1 LKSLK
6 TKATCLSGIS
16 PDHSRSY
23 YDSSNL
29 PLSASKNHKL
39 KTIKVSDKNT
49 SFSRG
54 IATGA
59 ECGLLLTK
67 NVIIEKVYALF
78 GELASELQQSSI
90 YSSSNLP
97 SEILNMGQKYQGE
110 KNIKDF
116 LCNAGLPALLWK
128 RRYFAVRTFF
138 WWGNFF
144 SVTLHLKGKYQ
155 QSFIPSLQKHIA
167 FLAANNFQLCVAG
180 EEWEHDLSDGNYIPL
195 SISNNTIA
203 EIDLVSKPF
212 YKLTSRLE
220 LHQWNEMNERLLG
233 LQRVIGNAI
242 AG

>member
-1 LKSLK
+1 MNSSKIH
-6 TKATCLSGIS
+6 LS
-16 PDHSRSY
+16 PEELQLVQ
-23 YDSSNL
+23 N
-29 PLSASKNHKL
+29 A
-39 KTIKVSDKNT
+39 
-49 SFSRG
+49 
-54 IATGA
+54 
-59 ECGLLLTK
+59 GLLLTK

-90 YSSSNLP
+90 YSTSNLP
-97 SEILNMGQKYQGE
+97 SEILNMGPKISRGE
-110 KNIKDF
+110 KYK
-116 LCNAGLPALLWK
+116 GLPYVMLDYPRSFGK
-128 RRYFAVRTFF
+128 EDIFAVRTFF

-155 QSFIPSLQKHIA
+155 QLFIPSLQKQIA

>member
-1 LKSLK
+1 MNSSKIH
-6 TKATCLSGIS
+6 LS
-16 PDHSRSY
+16 PEELQLVQ
-23 YDSSNL
+23 N
-29 PLSASKNHKL
+29 A
-39 KTIKVSDKNT
+39 
-49 SFSRG
+49 
-54 IATGA
+54 
-59 ECGLLLTK
+59 GLLLTK

-90 YSSSNLP
+90 YSTSNLP
-97 SEILNMGQKYQGE
+97 SEILNMGPKISRGE
-110 KNIKDF
+110 KYK
-116 LCNAGLPALLWK
+116 GLPYVMLDYPRSFGK
-128 RRYFAVRTFF
+128 EDIFAVRTFF

-155 QSFIPSLQKHIA
+155 QLFIPSLQKQIA

-233 LQRVIGNAI
+233 LQRLLATQ
-242 AG
+242 

>member
-1 LKSLK
+1 
-6 TKATCLSGIS
+6 LSKIHLS
-16 PDHSRSY
+16 PEELQLVQ
-23 YDSSNL
+23 N
-29 PLSASKNHKL
+29 A
-39 KTIKVSDKNT
+39 
-49 SFSRG
+49 
-54 IATGA
+54 
-59 ECGLLLTK
+59 GLLLTK
-67 NVIIEKVYALF
+67 NTIIEKVYALF
-78 GELASELQQSSI
+78 GELSSELQQSSI
-90 YSSSNLP
+90 YTTNNLP
-97 SEILNMGQKYQGE
+97 SEILNMGPKISRGE
-110 KNIKDF
+110 KYK
-116 LCNAGLPALLWK
+116 GLPYVMLDYPRCFGK
-128 RRYFAVRTFF
+128 EDIFAVRTFF

-155 QSFIPSLQKHIA
+155 QLFIPSLQKQIA

>member
-1 LKSLK
+1 VQN
-6 TKATCLSGIS
+6 A
-16 PDHSRSY
+16 
-23 YDSSNL
+23 
-29 PLSASKNHKL
+29 
-39 KTIKVSDKNT
+39 
-49 SFSRG
+49 
-54 IATGA
+54 
-59 ECGLLLTK
+59 GLLLTK

-90 YSSSNLP
+90 YSTSNLP
-97 SEILNMGQKYQGE
+97 SEILNMGPKISRGE
-110 KNIKDF
+110 KYK
-116 LCNAGLPALLWK
+116 GLPYVMLDYPRSFGK
-128 RRYFAVRTFF
+128 EDIFAVRTFF

-155 QSFIPSLQKHIA
+155 QLFIPSLQKQIA